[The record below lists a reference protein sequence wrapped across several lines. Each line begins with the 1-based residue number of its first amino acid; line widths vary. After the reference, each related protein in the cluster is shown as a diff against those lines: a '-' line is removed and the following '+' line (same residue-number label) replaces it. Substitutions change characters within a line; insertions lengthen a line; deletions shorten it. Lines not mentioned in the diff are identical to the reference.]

1 MKNDSFKSSIL
12 KYLQPRTPIDA
23 DFVNLQDDKPTVILG
38 PMIEELDKYFPPFY
52 ISLNIHDKILHN
64 CLLDSRDSHNLIPKV
79 VMDELGL
86 NITKP
91 YHDLFSFDY
100 GRSSAWASSKTLS

>member
-1 MKNDSFKSSIL
+1 MKNEAFKSSIL
-12 KYLQPRTPIDA
+12 KSLQPRTPIDF

-38 PMIEELDKYFPPFY
+38 PMIEELDESCPPFY

-64 CLLDSRDSHNLIPKV
+64 YLLDLGASHNLMPKAM
-79 VMDELGL
+79 MDELGL

-91 YHDLFSFDY
+91 YHDLFSFDS
-100 GRSSAWASSKTLS
+100 RN